1 MDLRTSGIL
10 LTQSISFIP
19 RGNILKLTRPQ
30 HPIGVSRTCFEP
42 SRDFLT
48 VSKLGGIGWIRVLE
62 LHHKIPIVL
71 RVGGN
76 LLLKLV
82 VRLELTIDAVLVDF
96 LQHGVV
102 ATPGR
107 NGLGLPHLTHA
118 APHSLIA
125 SAASPTR
132 IRLISTIA
140 LNLGSLSLLLSP
152 PLTVA
157 LATTFPPLSLLVI
170 RGSLGCHP
178 LRNPLRL
185 PRKLIQLKRG
195 ITITHRITTN
205 HRLTHPVTLLMQHP
219 LSGLHPKMRP
229 QPRTPMWIRLRRT
242 KIIYR
247 ETNFARKTN
256 RLLLP
261 TYR

>member
-30 HPIGVSRTCFEP
+30 HPIGVSPTCFEP
-42 SRDFLT
+42 GRDFLT
-48 VSKLGGIGWIRVLE
+48 VGKLGGIGWIRVLK

-82 VRLELTIDAVLVDF
+82 VRLELTINTVLVDF

-102 ATPGR
+102 ATPRR

-118 APHSLIA
+118 APRSLIA
-125 SAASPTR
+125 RAASPTR

-157 LATTFPPLSLLVI
+157 LATAFPPLSLLVI

-178 LRNPLRL
+178 LRNPFRI
-185 PRKLIQLKRG
+185 P
-195 ITITHRITTN
+195 RITFQFNNRIRTTN
-205 HRLTHPVTLLMQHP
+205 RPRTNDRLTHPVRLLMQHP
-219 LSGLHPKMRP
+219 LSSLHPKM
-229 QPRTPMWIRLRRT
+229 
-242 KIIYR
+242 
-247 ETNFARKTN
+247 
-256 RLLLP
+256 
-261 TYR
+261 